1 MSELYQSSHLHNEA
15 SVHINTA
22 CLLDIYDA
30 YLRFFNKNL
39 ILRFDPHRGPGSP
52 ESRVKIHSHR
62 GTNFATLCRI
72 WLVFWYDGV
81 GM

>member
-1 MSELYQSSHLHNEA
+1 MSELHQSSHLHNEA
-15 SVHINTA
+15 SVHINPT

-52 ESRVKIHSHR
+52 ESRV
-62 GTNFATLCRI
+62 FANSIFVEKSTLPNRAGFLI
-72 WLVFWYDGV
+72 WCSGEV
-81 GM
+81 G